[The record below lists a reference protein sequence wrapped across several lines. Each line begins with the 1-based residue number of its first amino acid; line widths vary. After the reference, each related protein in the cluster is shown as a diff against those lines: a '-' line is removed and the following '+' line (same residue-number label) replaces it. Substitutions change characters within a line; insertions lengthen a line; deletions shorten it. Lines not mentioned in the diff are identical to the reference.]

1 MLYPLSYEA
10 RGTRQRVVEKVVEN
24 LLTWVGSV
32 GGQLPARLGQP
43 VHVDRGPRCK
53 KPPAGKLWPKRRWRA
68 AILLGGRREI
78 VAALVTEQRQRV
90 HEQRQRVHEQ
100 RWQAKAIAINARLRG
115 VHVTTPAVGLLRR
128 RREHVGTR
136 RDHRRGSADQH

>member
-1 MLYPLSYEA
+1 MAS
-10 RGTRQRVVEKVVEN
+10 
-24 LLTWVGSV
+24 
-32 GGQLPARLGQP
+32 LPARLGQP

-78 VAALVTEQRQRV
+78 VAALVM
-90 HEQRQRVHEQ
+90 EQRQRVHEQ

-115 VHVTTPAVGLLRR
+115 VFT
-128 RREHVGTR
+128 
-136 RDHRRGSADQH
+136 